1 MAIVSLPR
9 TESFRR
15 WYPCFISFENEV
27 HCRCPCHC
35 DCHGIGEGR
44 TAGCQ
49 SSSSGPLLSSRK

>member
-9 TESFRR
+9 TELFRR

-49 SSSSGPLLSSRK
+49 SS